1 MCSLC
6 KSKMCALNKVMEIFH
21 LTLVSTDESKFT
33 LKKYEKLW
41 NYIRYLIRSITNNS
55 ENYEECMKI
64 R

>member
-6 KSKMCALNKVMEIFH
+6 NSKMCALNKVMEIFH

-55 ENYEECMKI
+55 GNYEECMKI

>member
-1 MCSLC
+1 MQQQNVCIEQSNG
-6 KSKMCALNKVMEIFH
+6 NKY

-33 LKKYEKLW
+33 LKKYEKLR